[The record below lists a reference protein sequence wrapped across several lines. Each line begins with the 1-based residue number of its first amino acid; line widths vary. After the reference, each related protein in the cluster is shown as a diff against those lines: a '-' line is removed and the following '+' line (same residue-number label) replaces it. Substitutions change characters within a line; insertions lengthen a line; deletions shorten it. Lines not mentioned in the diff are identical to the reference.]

1 MSADPRDDDML
12 DAGFA
17 ALRASAPEPR
27 RDLIETLVADALAEQ
42 PAPARPAPRRRA
54 RDPGQWLPFGWPG
67 GAALTGAALGG
78 LALGYLGLVPLD
90 AYYPD
95 GDGALSGFDDPYAD
109 LLQET
114 DT

>member
-1 MSADPRDDDML
+1 MSAENRDDEML
-12 DAGFA
+12 EAGFA
-17 ALRASAPEPR
+17 ALRAAAPDPR
-27 RDLIETLVADALAEQ
+27 PAFIEGLMADALAEQ
-42 PAPARPAPRRRA
+42 PAPARASVRRPRR
-54 RDPGQWLPFGWPG
+54 WLPFGWPG

-90 AYYPD
+90 ALYPD
-95 GDGALSGFDDPYAD
+95 ADTGLAGFDDPYAA